1 MGRAASSGFFSTVG
15 GRDAVS
21 TGPDLS
27 SEQLKAKRNNQ
38 ERQNRRLGKGEVMG
52 RKERV
57 GSTYANKVMF
67 LLQVRIGVDLLWNIK
82 FWL

>member
-52 RKERV
+52 RKGKVDICKQGNVLIASSNRS
-57 GSTYANKVMF
+57 GSTLGY
-67 LLQVRIGVDLLWNIK
+67 
-82 FWL
+82 

>member
-1 MGRAASSGFFSTVG
+1 MGRAVGSGFFSTVG

-21 TGPDLS
+21 SGPDLS

-52 RKERV
+52 RKGRYI
-57 GSTYANKVMF
+57 YANKVMF
-67 LLQVRIGVDLLWNIK
+67 LLQVRIGVDLLWDIK